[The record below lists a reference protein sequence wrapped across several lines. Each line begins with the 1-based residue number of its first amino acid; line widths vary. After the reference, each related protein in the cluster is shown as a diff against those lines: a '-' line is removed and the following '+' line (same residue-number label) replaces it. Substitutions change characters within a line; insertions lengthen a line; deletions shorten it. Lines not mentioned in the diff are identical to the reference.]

1 MELQSVISQALTDD
15 WSKDIQAAP
24 KLIHIIGLCAALTT
38 KEEIL
43 SMQLQDKR
51 LANKGL
57 LSNLLHLA
65 NHGQSA
71 FQQAHSDTYK
81 ISVRAEEI
89 GRDGGYIDRIIKNFG
104 KANPHA
110 RKRLERALSGL
121 ENQVAL
127 SKVEGLTTETI
138 FADWRDKTDILHEA
152 VASERGE
159 TQKTFLERVKVEK
172 QVERDCRL
180 AERDKNDAKN
190 SFDNAVVAAQ
200 RARDVAAESEKRLTD
215 VGADATSAN
224 FGWGPGSLFKIGA
237 FLTRGIYHGFD
248 VYNKSRDAREAE
260 SKLESQSRML
270 RQLERQLF
278 IIQNDVDAAKS
289 ETQKWKDVCEAVDVA
304 LDNLTA
310 LQYHIREMV
319 RYFSTL
325 SVQIGF
331 LSERCNS
338 EFHKF
343 VLESES
349 DETGEADQ
357 DDFEELLDLARQIK
371 IFALIV
377 HAKAKV
383 YANVSEHELF
393 KGFQLISCLSNR
405 NPSLISDR
413 EYIERSAGEL
423 TVYRNSAESGIAKHV
438 HESKLRL
445 FAEYKK
451 IFPTLTDDSPL
462 NPAHQP
468 PPAYTP

>member
-24 KLIHIIGLCAALTT
+24 KLIHVIGLCAALTT

-43 SMQLQDKR
+43 SMQLQDTR
-51 LANKGL
+51 LA
-57 LSNLLHLA
+57 
-65 NHGQSA
+65 
-71 FQQAHSDTYK
+71 
-81 ISVRAEEI
+81 
-89 GRDGGYIDRIIKNFG
+89 IIKNFG
-104 KANPHA
+104 KADPRA

-121 ENQVAL
+121 EGQVAL
-127 SKVEGLTTETI
+127 SKAEGLTTETA
-138 FADWRDKTDILHEA
+138 FVDWRDKTDILHEA

-159 TQKTFLERVKVEK
+159 TQKTFLEKVKVEK

-180 AERDKNDAKN
+180 AERDKSDAKN

-215 VGADATSAN
+215 VGAQATSAD
-224 FGWGPGSLFKIGA
+224 FGWGPGSVFKMGGFIA
-237 FLTRGIYHGFD
+237 RGVYHGFD

-260 SKLESQSRML
+260 RKLESQSRML

-278 IIQNDVDAAKS
+278 IIQNDVDDAKS

-325 SVQIGF
+325 SVQIGLLF
-331 LSERCNS
+331 EKCNS

-349 DETGEADQ
+349 DEAGEADQ
-357 DDFEELLDLARQIK
+357 DDLEELLDLARQIK

-377 HAKAKV
+377 HAKAK
-383 YANVSEHELF
+383 
-393 KGFQLISCLSNR
+393 
-405 NPSLISDR
+405 
-413 EYIERSAGEL
+413 
-423 TVYRNSAESGIAKHV
+423 
-438 HESKLRL
+438 SKLRL

-451 IFPTLTDDSPL
+451 VFPALTDESPL